1 MEIITSL
8 ENFHGFDRPCVIALG
23 TFDGLHLGHQ
33 DVISSAA
40 KYAREHNCYLAV
52 FTFSNHPFSLIKP
65 SEVPMSL
72 IGSKEKYALL
82 EKMGVDL
89 LVEVPFDRQLAE
101 LSPSAFLQQLTKLGF
116 ECLAVGE
123 NFNFGCHGDGNIAT
137 LKRFASEMGFELIV
151 RPLVSD
157 NGIIVSST
165 EIRHLIS
172 AGDIAEANRMLG
184 RKYTLSGV
192 IVKGCQRGRLL
203 NFPTANIELSAQQA
217 AIPHAGVYAVRVFVN
232 DSSYYGMANIGLNPT
247 FGDVTAARLETHIF
261 DFNSDIYGSCMHVEF
276 HKFIR
281 NECKFAS
288 VQELCQQ
295 LEADKA
301 CCRKFF
307 EL

>member
-40 KYAREHNCYLAV
+40 KYASEHNCYLAV

-65 SEVPMSL
+65 SEAPVSL

-82 EKMGVDL
+82 EQMGVDL
-89 LVEVPFDRQLAE
+89 LLEVPFDRQLAE
-101 LSPSAFLQQLTKLGF
+101 LSPAAFLQQLAKLQF

-123 NFNFGCHGDGNIAT
+123 NFNFGCHGDGNIVT
-137 LKRFASEMGFELIV
+137 LRKFSAEMGFKLIV

-165 EIRHLIS
+165 EIRRLIS
-172 AGDIAEANRMLG
+172 AGDIVEANRMLG

-192 IVKGCQRGRLL
+192 ITKGCQRGRLL
-203 NFPTANIELSAQQA
+203 DFPTANIELFDQQA
-217 AIPHAGVYAVRVFVN
+217 AIPHTGVYAVQVFVN
-232 DSSYYGMANIGLNPT
+232 NSSYYGMANIGLNPT

-261 DFNSDIYGSCMHVEF
+261 DFSGDIYGSYMYVEF

-281 NECKFAS
+281 NECKFTS
-288 VQELCQQ
+288 VQELCRQ
-295 LEADKA
+295 LDADKA
-301 CCRKFF
+301 CCRDFF
-307 EL
+307 GL